1 MLELEFSRGSID
13 TEFMQRTDER
23 SLVAQQKPDL
33 VLFETPEVN
42 AETPAHLLDSD
53 ITPLPRLFVR
63 NTGHLPVITQD
74 ALAAWTLTIDGAVRA
89 PKTLTLHQL
98 QVDFEQVSETSV
110 IECAGNGRAYFT
122 DETNVPPW
130 TQGAVGCVR
139 WTGVR
144 MSDLLAA
151 CGVEPRA
158 VYTAHHSPDRAI
170 DGEGPAISR
179 GLPIAKAMASETM
192 IATAINGVALPYLH
206 GGPLRVVAPGFPGS
220 AWQKWLTRI
229 EIRDREHDGERMTG
243 LHYRMPRH
251 PLRPG
256 EPIDPSQFD
265 VITDMPVRSV
275 ITFPRDGFTLSSAHP
290 LAVRGYAWSGHIPVA
305 SVEISIDG
313 GKSWHAANL
322 APQGER
328 FAWRKFEFNLPP
340 SLRGP
345 IEIAARA
352 TDIKGNQQPLDSAP
366 WNPRGYCNNAVHR
379 VRGMLT

>member
-1 MLELEFSRGSID
+1 MLEFEFSRGSID

-63 NTGHLPVITQD
+63 NTGHLPVIPQD
-74 ALAAWTLTIDGAVRA
+74 ALTAWTLTIDGTVRT
-89 PKTLTLHQL
+89 PKTWTLRQL
-98 QVDFEQVSETSV
+98 QDDFEQITETSV

-122 DETNVPPW
+122 DETSAPPW
-130 TQGAVGCVR
+130 THGAVGCVR

-144 MSDLLAA
+144 MSDLLSA
-151 CGVEPRA
+151 CGVEARA

-179 GLPIAKAMASETM
+179 GLPIAKAMAPETL
-192 IATAINGVALPYLH
+192 IATAINGVPLPHLH

-229 EIRDREHDGERMTG
+229 EIRDREHDGARMTG

-251 PLRPG
+251 PVRPG

-265 VITDMPVRSV
+265 PITDMPVRSI
-275 ITFPRDGFTLSSAHP
+275 ITFPRDGFSRPAGQLMGI
-290 LAVRGYAWSGHIPVA
+290 RGYAWSGHIPVA
-305 SVEISIDG
+305 RVDISTDG
-313 GKSWHAANL
+313 GKNWRPANL
-322 APQGER
+322 QRAPDR
-328 FAWRKFEFNLPP
+328 FAWRRFELALEALPGR
-340 SLRGP
+340 LD
-345 IEIAARA
+345 IVARA
-352 TDIKGNQQPLDSAP
+352 TDAKGNQQPLDSAP

-379 VRGMLT
+379 ISGTLT